1 MLELVNQDRQA
12 ASLAPVR
19 WDDVAARAGALHTE
33 EMVRNLYFSHW
44 NEAGLGP
51 DHRYMLA
58 GGLDN
63 VMENIHMH
71 MHTPGFGPQTA
82 DEWRSLV
89 REAEQSLM
97 NSPGHRANILKPEHT
112 HVGIGIAYNAVAGRF
127 LVAQEFTNHYV
138 TLQPIP
144 ASVLLGGMI
153 TLQGKLEP
161 GASAPLVNLAY
172 EPFPQPMSVAELNQ
186 TSAYSSPAQTYEA
199 VTLDVDADGKFS
211 RSLKLNHGGQAG
223 FYHVRVWVE
232 SQFGKVFVADPI
244 VRVQ

>member
-1 MLELVNQDRQA
+1 
-12 ASLAPVR
+12 
-19 WDDVAARAGALHTE
+19 
-33 EMVRNLYFSHW
+33 
-44 NEAGLGP
+44 
-51 DHRYMLA
+51 
-58 GGLDN
+58 
-63 VMENIHMH
+63 
-71 MHTPGFGPQTA
+71 
-82 DEWRSLV
+82 
-89 REAEQSLM
+89 M